1 VTYRSAWILSLV
13 IVTSGVV
20 APSAEAAKRN
30 GTLVDEPLVGARLLH
45 YPLKCH
51 SGERCEIE
59 CYQGGRIVVSRT
71 RLNPDDAASLV
82 MTDGFSDRL
91 QPLWLE
97 LRPASGG
104 NLRTILLPRDALCD
118 LQGLT
123 VEPLGG

>member
-1 VTYRSAWILSLV
+1 MALAGV
-13 IVTSGVV
+13 GVV
-20 APSAEAAKRN
+20 GQNAGAAKPNRA
-30 GTLVDEPLVGARLLH
+30 TVDEALSGARLLH

-51 SGERCEIE
+51 AGERCEIE

-71 RLNPDDAASLV
+71 RLNTNDSATMV

-123 VEPLGG
+123 VEPLTAD